1 MILNI
6 NEDYRISTDA
16 GNVMLEKKRI
26 IKEGTTSKVLK
37 AGDEVFDII
46 GFYGEFEH
54 AYRALVK
61 HGLLSS
67 DLEGL
72 RAVMNWFERT
82 GKEIKESLSRA
93 SLDNYRK
100 IIDDLQAE
108 VDRLKKKESKAEVL
122 KEV

>member
-16 GNVMLEKKRI
+16 LNIMLEKKRI

-54 AYRALVK
+54 AYMALVK

-72 RAVMNWFERT
+72 RAVMN
-82 GKEIKESLSRA
+82 
-93 SLDNYRK
+93 RK
-100 IIDDLQAE
+100 IIDELQAE
-108 VDRLKKKESKAEVL
+108 VDRLKKKEGKA
-122 KEV
+122 

>member
-1 MILNI
+1 MILKI
-6 NEDYRISTDA
+6 NEDYRISTDSL
-16 GNVMLEKKRI
+16 NITVEKKRV
-26 IKEGTTSKVLK
+26 IKEDTKSKTLK

-61 HGLLSS
+61 HGLLTS
-67 DLEGL
+67 DLEGF
-72 RAVMNWFERT
+72 RAIINWIERT

-100 IIDDLQAE
+100 IIDELQAE
-108 VDRLKKKESKAEVL
+108 VDRLKKKEGKA
-122 KEV
+122 